1 MTISNRGEAHGDTF
15 QDRLHTL
22 LRCLGELVQRGQV
35 GRKRFIQMLAE
46 RAGQKEERHSSRY
59 HEPLKQ
65 PIAIALG
72 PLPHCPIPP
81 RFAGP

>member
-1 MTISNRGEAHGDTF
+1 MTAWSIGSKE
-15 QDRLHTL
+15 
-22 LRCLGELVQRGQV
+22 
-35 GRKRFIQMLAE
+35 KREEEEFVRILAE

-65 PIAIALG
+65 HIAIALG
-72 PLPHCPIPP
+72 PLPHCTTPP